1 VGFFFKKTFG
11 ADSKLRDSSSDRVA
25 LSTATRFFQSIKT
38 NHFAKKDRTLSA
50 SDGLQDPKGGELYL
64 VTAKPW
70 ETVVEA
76 GRVTDVQIV
85 CLSRA

>member
-1 VGFFFKKTFG
+1 LFKKRFG
-11 ADSKLRDSSSDRVA
+11 ADSKLRDSSSVA
-25 LSTATRFFQSIKT
+25 LSTATGFFQSIKT
-38 NHFAKKDRTLSA
+38 NHFAQKWTGLC
-50 SDGLQDPKGGELYL
+50 GLQDPKGGELYL